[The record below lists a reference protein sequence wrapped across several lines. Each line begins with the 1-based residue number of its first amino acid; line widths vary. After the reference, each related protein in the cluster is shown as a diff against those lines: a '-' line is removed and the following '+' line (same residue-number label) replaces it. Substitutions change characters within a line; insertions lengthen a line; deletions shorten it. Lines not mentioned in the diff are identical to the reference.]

1 MATKPNTRERI
12 LQASLQLFNEQ
23 GARNVT
29 TNHIASHLGISP
41 GNLYYHFR
49 NKSMIVAELFS
60 GFERS
65 MQSFFVVPDG
75 ASLTLEDKAQY
86 LESLLEILWQYRF
99 MHQGLEYLLESAPEL
114 AVRYRRFAQ
123 RSLQGTQS
131 IYLAFAEAGILQL
144 TAQQAET
151 LSINVWL
158 VLSAWMQFLTT
169 TLGIQAQL
177 DKHLLRRGIYQIL
190 VLEEGH
196 VTPEYQQAVRA
207 LCERLYVPLDE
218 LRPAAAADVPTSPS
232 Q

>member
-1 MATKPNTRERI
+1 MASKPNTRERI

-23 GARNVT
+23 GERNVT

-60 GFERS
+60 RFERS

-99 MHQGLEYLLESAPEL
+99 MHQGLEYLLESDPEL

-196 VTPEYQQAVRA
+196 VTPEYQQAVKA

-218 LRPAAAADVPTSPS
+218 LRPADAADVPTSPS